1 MLKLEFKDHRKPGIW
16 LVESTFKIG
25 SSPRNHLVLTDDGI
39 SEFHAEIRLEDGH
52 SYLSDLKSFKGTFV
66 NGQKITERF
75 QLRAGD
81 AVSIGGVEFEL
92 IESQSQSARKT
103 AAGAKAD
110 WTLMALT
117 GEHKGK
123 TFPMHGSVTIGRSS
137 QSDIS
142 INDEHMSRR
151 HAEVSLKNGV
161 LRIIDLNSSNGTRV
175 NGVKITDQVL
185 KPGDKISFDQ
195 VTFLVTGPANAPD
208 VAVPDDD
215 DEVTV
220 FRGVASM
227 PKAPATPRPVASSSA
242 TVQSTARTSSA
253 SAAPVTEH
261 GNDEGSSKLPM
272 IVVGVIV
279 VIILAGAGLFMAG
292 AF

>member
-39 SEFHAEIRLEDGH
+39 SEFHAEICLEDGH
-52 SYLSDLKSFKGTFV
+52 SYLSDLKSFKGTYV
-66 NGQKITERF
+66 NGQKIAERF

-81 AVSIGGVEFEL
+81 AVTIGSVEFEL
-92 IESQSQSARKT
+92 VESQSQSARKT
-103 AAGAKAD
+103 ATGAKAD

-195 VTFLVTGPANAPD
+195 VTFLVTGPANAAD
-208 VAVPDDD
+208 AALPDDD

-220 FRGVASM
+220 FRGVAAI
-227 PKAPATPRPVASSSA
+227 PKAPATPRPAASQSSSA
-242 TVQSTARTSSA
+242 QASARPASASSA
-253 SAAPVTEH
+253 QAGDSD
-261 GNDEGSSKLPM
+261 GGSTKLPM

-279 VIILAGAGLFMAG
+279 VIILAGGGLFMAG
-292 AF
+292 VF